1 MDTSFAF
8 ETLQGALIGIVF
20 ALGAFLITRL
30 PKYQWLAASV
40 LCILITPLA
49 LLPFWFSYG
58 DLGISDWDYYLSMH
72 TNVRNTITQ
81 FHQFPLWNP
90 YTCGGTSAL
99 GDPEFPAL
107 SPLFLFE
114 LLFGTP
120 AGLKLSIFASTAI
133 GALGM
138 LHLSRK
144 IGIGVLGGLVASL
157 AMSFGTVN
165 LLEIVEG
172 HQNILAAMYIPW
184 VLYFWYSAYTS
195 KDTKRILHT
204 IFVAI
209 LLALMFFQGGIYLL
223 MYMAGVFLVL
233 PIFVVNKKN
242 AILISCMAGVLALG
256 LASVKIIPVAF
267 WIQEFQDT
275 AYASSAYTLANLND
289 IFFGRILYGAEDV
302 IPNQGGGWHEYGAY
316 IGPVIAFLAFLGFVF
331 NRKNKVAQALL
342 VCAIL
347 ATLISSLGPY
357 LKPVFDHLSFIPRS
371 NVSRIILFAVIPLS
385 LLAGFGIESIQ
396 KKSRVMY
403 VFALA
408 LLTLASVDIMSLVY
422 PLSSQAF
429 VLPHVTHSISPAPYP
444 IAYSPFDYKTRHEG
458 ADYTRAYDATLQGY
472 GNMTYCSVLGPQ
484 PAVEIITD
492 EGNKGILS
500 FSDDPEATH
509 QIESWTPNKAVFQ
522 VHTNKKTS
530 AILNANYA
538 KGWFVNGKPA
548 KEIRNRP
555 GIDIESGDTRLEF
568 SYIPPGMWTG
578 IGITVVT
585 ILVTIYLSLR
595 GAKRR
600 SNLKIK

>member
-1 MDTSFAF
+1 MDTAFAF
-8 ETLQGALIGIVF
+8 ETFQGALIGIIF
-20 ALGAFLITRL
+20 ALGAFGITRL
-30 PKYQWLAASV
+30 PKYKWLAASI
-40 LCILITPLA
+40 LCVVITPLA

-72 TNVRNTITQ
+72 TNIRSSITQ

-107 SPLFLFE
+107 SPLFLLE

-120 AGLKLSIFASTAI
+120 AGLKLSIYVSTAI

-144 IGIGVLGGLVASL
+144 LGIGVLGGLLASL
-157 AMSFGTVN
+157 GMAFGSVN

-184 VLYFWYSAYTS
+184 VLYFWYTAYS
-195 KDTKRILHT
+195 NQDKKRIFAT
-204 IFVAI
+204 IITAI

-223 MYMAGVFLVL
+223 MYMAGVFLIL
-233 PIFVVNKKN
+233 PFFLTNKKN
-242 AILISCMAGVLALG
+242 AVLVTCMAGVLALG
-256 LASVKIIPVAF
+256 LASVKIIPVAL

-275 AYASSAYTLANLND
+275 AYASSAFTLFNLND
-289 IFFGRILYGAEDV
+289 IFLGRILYGAENV

-316 IGPVIAFLAFLGFVF
+316 IGPVILLLALIGFVL
-331 NRKNKVAQALL
+331 NRKNRIVRALL
-342 VCAIL
+342 ISAVL

-357 LKPVFDHLSFIPRS
+357 LKPIFDQLSFIPRS

-385 LLAGFGIESIQ
+385 LLAGFGLDSIQ
-396 KKSRVMY
+396 KKSRIMHMC
-403 VFALA
+403 ALI
-408 LLTLASVDIMSLVY
+408 LLLLASVDIMSLSY

-429 VLPHVTHSISPAPYP
+429 VLPHVAHTISQAPYP
-444 IAYSPFDYKTRHEG
+444 IAYNPFDYKMRYNG
-458 ADYTRAYDATLQGY
+458 VDYTRAYDATLKGY
-472 GNMTYCSVLGPQ
+472 GNMTYCSVLGPN

-500 FSDDPEATH
+500 FSDDKNATFS
-509 QIESWTPNKAVFQ
+509 IESWAPNKAVFQ
-522 VHTNKKTS
+522 THVTEKTS

-538 KGWFVNGKPA
+538 RGWFVNGVAA

-555 GIDIESGDTRLEF
+555 GFDMTAEDITLTF
-568 SYIPPGMWTG
+568 SYVPPGMYLG
-578 IGITVVT
+578 IGITIVT
-585 ILVTIYLSLR
+585 ILLTLGIVLR
-595 GAKRR
+595 TRK
-600 SNLKIK
+600 LK